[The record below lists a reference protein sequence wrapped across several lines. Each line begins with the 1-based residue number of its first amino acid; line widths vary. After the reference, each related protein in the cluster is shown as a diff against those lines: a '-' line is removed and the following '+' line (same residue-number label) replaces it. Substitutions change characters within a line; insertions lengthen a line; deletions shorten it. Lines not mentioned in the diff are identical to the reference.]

1 MHIYPAQALTN
12 ASDSAPSCPVL
23 SCLATPFIHSFI
35 HSLRQTDSQAA
46 DPENSIQNFIK
57 ATSYGHIKQM
67 AAICIGRKGEWE
79 GVRRELPHQ
88 KVV

>member
-12 ASDSAPSCPVL
+12 ASDSAPSCPALPCPVL
-23 SCLATPFIHSFI
+23 PRHSFI